1 MSEDQ
6 TPYELFISYAR
17 ADNKPIPET
26 YPHGWVTALKEQILA
41 DHRQYETSP
50 LRIFFD
56 KQEIRDMDD
65 WRNRILGSLRRSKV
79 LLICL
84 SPNYFQSKAC
94 KWEWD
99 EYQGRQHHHLIGSD
113 SHATVYFVEV
123 PKTNEHENA
132 KWLSAILAKNY
143 VDLRPWFPSG
153 AAKMAEEAVK
163 QKMAA
168 LGQNIW
174 ERIQRARRALTV
186 PGNVRSMTPY
196 FVGRNHEL
204 AELHRLVGV
213 GKIGLVTAVHGLG
226 GQGKTELA
234 VAYARGYADSYRLG
248 LWSLEAESQKELL
261 PLIGKLGFVP
271 EFGYTPNDAE
281 KKDADLL
288 ARGVLLELASRAEE
302 ARLNDP
308 NHAPAALLI
317 LDNVSDFELLAP
329 TQLSKLPKADWLR
342 IVATTRLDPRALDPA
357 RKQLGAV
364 EIDSL
369 DPENA
374 LRLIVDHLAEGR
386 FKSSKDEEDAKEI
399 VRELGG
405 FTLAVEQVAVFLG
418 LNPEVA
424 PGDYLARLRAEG
436 LPSTDD
442 LVDSDA
448 EAQIHHQKKLL
459 RPILES
465 MIEPLGK
472 AGRTMLQFAALLP
485 PERIPWPW
493 LEFLTKQRHPELA
506 SESLPNPWKKLRRQA
521 QGLRLLTGSAEES
534 SARMHRLVAAHL
546 RVNAEDSL
554 REELTSYLVDRA
566 KAIYYQQT
574 SPADWE
580 LDGLLAAVPHLLD
593 EQPVWQLAVIGTHL
607 SDIMTRYRNL
617 QTARSFLQ
625 STSTAIKKFAEA
637 NPGNAPM
644 QRELSVSFNELG
656 DMSVAAGDLNAARGY
671 FEDFLRI
678 SRRLAEDDPT
688 NAQAQRDLSISFNKL
703 GDVSVAAGDLNAARG
718 YFEEGLRI
726 RRLLAEADTA
736 SAEAQRDLSVS
747 FNKLGEVSVAA
758 GDLNAAR
765 RYFEE
770 GLRIS
775 RRLAEDD
782 TASAQAQ
789 RDLSISFDRLGDVSR
804 AAGDLKA
811 AQGYFEDG
819 LRIRRRLADADTANA
834 QAQRDLWVS
843 HWRIADVLM
852 KLEEQEES
860 TKHWRQ
866 AYNILQG
873 MVSRGLHVSPRDLG
887 VLERL
892 RGMFGGEGES

>member
-281 KKDADLL
+281 
-288 ARGVLLELASRAEE
+288 
-302 ARLNDP
+302 
-308 NHAPAALLI
+308 
-317 LDNVSDFELLAP
+317 
-329 TQLSKLPKADWLR
+329 
-342 IVATTRLDPRALDPA
+342 
-357 RKQLGAV
+357 
-364 EIDSL
+364 
-369 DPENA
+369 
-374 LRLIVDHLAEGR
+374 
-386 FKSSKDEEDAKEI
+386 
-399 VRELGG
+399 
-405 FTLAVEQVAVFLG
+405 
-418 LNPEVA
+418 
-424 PGDYLARLRAEG
+424 
-436 LPSTDD
+436 
-442 LVDSDA
+442 
-448 EAQIHHQKKLL
+448 AQIHHQKKLL

-688 NAQAQRDLSISFNKL
+688 NAQAQRDLSISFN
-703 GDVSVAAGDLNAARG
+703 
-718 YFEEGLRI
+718 
-726 RRLLAEADTA
+726 
-736 SAEAQRDLSVS
+736 
-747 FNKLGEVSVAA
+747 
-758 GDLNAAR
+758 
-765 RYFEE
+765 
-770 GLRIS
+770 
-775 RRLAEDD
+775 
-782 TASAQAQ
+782 
-789 RDLSISFDRLGDVSR
+789 
-804 AAGDLKA
+804 
-811 AQGYFEDG
+811 
-819 LRIRRRLADADTANA
+819 
-834 QAQRDLWVS
+834 
-843 HWRIADVLM
+843 
-852 KLEEQEES
+852 
-860 TKHWRQ
+860 
-866 AYNILQG
+866 
-873 MVSRGLHVSPRDLG
+873 
-887 VLERL
+887 
-892 RGMFGGEGES
+892 